1 MGSCVS
7 VHKDQESAM
16 KLRLSFGSKDDKLV
30 ITGGD
35 PTVADLALKSNPIYN
50 ARDFG
55 SKEETFFDSQPWLES
70 DCEDDFSSV
79 NGDFTPSRGSTP
91 VHHRFSIGYPVS
103 ISVSSPA
110 DKKKKLS
117 DLFKESLLG
126 DHDLDEQNA
135 ASNQNV
141 DAAEVKAE
149 VSSVILPP
157 KSEDE
162 NPIVLGA
169 NFLYRSERNSN
180 GKLRPEDKSVKSC
193 LPRLVSSRSFSEKR
207 KRMSPAR
214 YIGRELKSDS
224 KFLHNLY
231 GERLNL

>member
-7 VHKDQESAM
+7 VHKGQESAM
-16 KLRLSFGSKDDKLV
+16 KFRLSFGSRNDKLV
-30 ITGGD
+30 ITSGD
-35 PTVADLALKSNPIYN
+35 PMVADVALKSNPIYS
-50 ARDFG
+50 ACDFG
-55 SKEETFFDSQPWLES
+55 GEEDTFFDSQPWLES

-91 VHHRFSIGYPVS
+91 VHHSFSIGNPVS

-110 DKKKKLS
+110 AKKKKLS

-126 DHDLDEQNA
+126 DHDLDAQNA
-135 ASNQNV
+135 ASNQKV

-157 KSEDE
+157 KSADE
-162 NPIVLGA
+162 NPNVLAA
-169 NFLYRSERNSN
+169 NFSYRSERNSN
-180 GKLRPEDKSVKSC
+180 GVLRPEDKSVKSC

-214 YIGRELKSDS
+214 YIEREMNRTRSFCTSYMVK
-224 KFLHNLY
+224 
-231 GERLNL
+231 G